1 MVRGVARLAVLAAC
15 LAVPGCA
22 SMTSGV
28 EQTIAVTT
36 APAVNASCTL
46 RNANGS
52 WRVASTPGTVTVR
65 RAYGDLAVACALAD
79 GASGQ
84 ATMSSGIAPATY
96 ANILL
101 MGSVVWAAV
110 DAASGAAFAYP
121 DEITVPLKV
130 AAIPVPVPP
139 PAGAV
144 TAKAD
149 DPQSRLQQLQQQRAE
164 YRISFMEYQARLAD
178 LAAAGAIAA
187 PVAAASPVAAAPRAV
202 AAVPVA
208 ATSLAVGT
216 AAPTD
221 DARSRLQELQR
232 LRAEHSIS
240 FMEYQ
245 MRLAD
250 LIERGGLPADAATER

>member
-130 AAIPVPVPP
+130 AAIPAPSAP

-149 DPQSRLQQLQQQRAE
+149 DPQSRLQELQQLRAE

-187 PVAAASPVAAAPRAV
+187 PVAAAPRAV
-202 AAVPVA
+202 AAAPVA
-208 ATSLAVGT
+208 ATSLAVGA

-221 DARSRLQELQR
+221 DARSRLQDLRR